1 MSKADEIKRKI
12 IEVYITEND
21 EENTVSFEFEKTE
34 DTEIAN
40 STMKA
45 LLLMFSNLKLE
56 KLEVEH
62 E

>member
-1 MSKADEIKRKI
+1 MSKADEKRKI

-21 EENTVSFEFEKTE
+21 EENTVSFEFEKKE

-45 LLLMFSNLKLE
+45 SLMMFSNLKSDG
-56 KLEVEH
+56 LEVEQ

>member
-1 MSKADEIKRKI
+1 MSKVDEKRKI

-21 EENTVSFEFEKTE
+21 EENTVSFEFKKTE
-34 DTEIAN
+34 ETEIAN

-45 LLLMFSNLKLE
+45 LLMVFSNLKSDG
-56 KLEVEH
+56 LEVEH

>member
-1 MSKADEIKRKI
+1 MSKADEKRKI

-21 EENTVSFEFEKTE
+21 EENTVSFEFKKKE

-45 LLLMFSNLKLE
+45 LLMMFSNLKSDG
-56 KLEVEH
+56 LEVEQ

>member
-1 MSKADEIKRKI
+1 MSKVDEKRKI

-21 EENTVSFEFEKTE
+21 EENTVSFEFKKTE
-34 DTEIAN
+34 ETEIAK

-45 LLLMFSNLKLE
+45 LLMVFSNLKSDG
-56 KLEVEH
+56 LEVEH

>member
-1 MSKADEIKRKI
+1 MSKADEKRKI

-21 EENTVSFEFEKTE
+21 EENTVSFEFEKKE

-45 LLLMFSNLKLE
+45 LLMMFSNLKSDDLE
-56 KLEVEH
+56 E
-62 E
+62 

>member
-1 MSKADEIKRKI
+1 MSKADEKRKI

-21 EENTVSFEFEKTE
+21 EENTVSFNFQKTE
-34 DTEIAN
+34 DSEIAN

-45 LLLMFSNLKLE
+45 LLMVFSNLKE
-56 KLEVEH
+56 DGLEVEH

>member
-1 MSKADEIKRKI
+1 MSKADEKRKI

-21 EENTVSFEFEKTE
+21 EENTVSFEFEKKE

-45 LLLMFSNLKLE
+45 LLMMFSNLKSDG
-56 KLEVEH
+56 LEVEQ